1 MAFENFLFFCFLCY
15 FLFFGKFF
23 KFVQINTNLYWS
35 ATFDHRAQ
43 LILHWSYISFLL
55 IQKDWDSVLF
65 IHPPNIIIQFLSIKI
80 LCINQL
86 HLIVSILII
95 TYSTLLKIQ
104 FWSKTKMLI
113 EAYLSSWIKNLNV
126 DFERNSFP
134 SKFSFLDSIST
145 GQMYFGSAREI
156 HFAKV
161 HEDLSFLSSK
171 CIYIYIYLSSLKWEA
186 NRKKIHE
193 KSLFYYLNRYK
204 QEFPGQGN
212 EFFPILSP
220 RYKFLRGNKAGC
232 CLSTVEEIF
241 SQKYQVCFSTSNHEQ
256 ALDCC
261 FIFHFIQNLFEN
273 RLMIRN
279 NFF

>member
-1 MAFENFLFFCFLCY
+1 MIIRVRFEFIEIFGWFFLIFKFFNNSKFTQDFQWHLKFFFFCFLCY

-65 IHPPNIIIQFLSIKI
+65 IHPNIIIQFFKHKDFVHKPITIKI
-80 LCINQL
+80 QIL

-156 HFAKV
+156 HFARRFIISV
-161 HEDLSFLSSK
+161 QQVY
-171 CIYIYIYLSSLKWEA
+171 IYIYILVV
-186 NRKKIHE
+186 
-193 KSLFYYLNRYK
+193 
-204 QEFPGQGN
+204 P
-212 EFFPILSP
+212 
-220 RYKFLRGNKAGC
+220 
-232 CLSTVEEIF
+232 
-241 SQKYQVCFSTSNHEQ
+241 
-256 ALDCC
+256 
-261 FIFHFIQNLFEN
+261 
-273 RLMIRN
+273 
-279 NFF
+279 

>member
-1 MAFENFLFFCFLCY
+1 MIIRVRFEFIEIFGWFFLIFKFFDNSKFTQDFQWHLKFFFFCFLCY

-156 HFAKV
+156 HFARRFIISV
-161 HEDLSFLSSK
+161 
-171 CIYIYIYLSSLKWEA
+171 
-186 NRKKIHE
+186 
-193 KSLFYYLNRYK
+193 
-204 QEFPGQGN
+204 Q
-212 EFFPILSP
+212 
-220 RYKFLRGNKAGC
+220 
-232 CLSTVEEIF
+232 
-241 SQKYQVCFSTSNHEQ
+241 QV
-256 ALDCC
+256 
-261 FIFHFIQNLFEN
+261 
-273 RLMIRN
+273 
-279 NFF
+279 

>member
-1 MAFENFLFFCFLCY
+1 MIFFWYLNFSIIQNLLKTSNGIWNFFFFCFLCY

-171 CIYIYIYLSSLKWEA
+171 CIYIYTCRPLNGKRIG
-186 NRKKIHE
+186 RK
-193 KSLFYYLNRYK
+193 
-204 QEFPGQGN
+204 
-212 EFFPILSP
+212 
-220 RYKFLRGNKAGC
+220 
-232 CLSTVEEIF
+232 STRR
-241 SQKYQVCFSTSNHEQ
+241 VCS
-256 ALDCC
+256 
-261 FIFHFIQNLFEN
+261 II
-273 RLMIRN
+273 
-279 NFF
+279 

>member
-1 MAFENFLFFCFLCY
+1 MIIRVRFEFIEIFGWFFLIFKFFDNSKFTQDFQWHLKFFFFCFLCY

-156 HFAKV
+156 HFARRFIISV
-161 HEDLSFLSSK
+161 QQVY
-171 CIYIYIYLSSLKWEA
+171 IYIYILVV
-186 NRKKIHE
+186 
-193 KSLFYYLNRYK
+193 
-204 QEFPGQGN
+204 P
-212 EFFPILSP
+212 
-220 RYKFLRGNKAGC
+220 
-232 CLSTVEEIF
+232 
-241 SQKYQVCFSTSNHEQ
+241 
-256 ALDCC
+256 
-261 FIFHFIQNLFEN
+261 
-273 RLMIRN
+273 
-279 NFF
+279 

>member
-1 MAFENFLFFCFLCY
+1 MIFFWYLNFSIIQNLLKTSNGIWKFSFFFFCFLCY

-156 HFAKV
+156 HFARRFIISV
-161 HEDLSFLSSK
+161 QQV
-171 CIYIYIYLSSLKWEA
+171 YIYIYLSSLKWEA

-204 QEFPGQGN
+204 QEFPG
-212 EFFPILSP
+212 
-220 RYKFLRGNKAGC
+220 
-232 CLSTVEEIF
+232 
-241 SQKYQVCFSTSNHEQ
+241 
-256 ALDCC
+256 
-261 FIFHFIQNLFEN
+261 
-273 RLMIRN
+273 
-279 NFF
+279 